1 MDTVKM
7 SLEDF
12 SNYVE
17 DENPELAIARCC
29 FLSTRPNSHKLP
41 ITEEML
47 RRDAKTILGK
57 WIIGNLNWSETD
69 VEGHET
75 TPQIFGYIPENQ
87 DVEFVEKDGYLLAY
101 IKAVISK
108 IYANKVYDLFT
119 KDNFRNTSVEMLT
132 KEDENGNL
140 VGFNI
145 CGLTILAKTINGSCP
160 DANMQIVR
168 FSEEDAEKYERY
180 LSSALGKSKIE
191 KMEQLTKMAKRYKI
205 DKSAKGLSNDDWSNV
220 DKTTLRNTILDAQ
233 NKAELVKAV
242 YLKVEDGWEEAP
254 SEKLGYPV
262 MQLKGET
269 FVYNRNALANA
280 KARAVQQ
287 NETEVLAK
295 LNKIY
300 EKLKLDDGKEEKM
313 SDPKQEDKDVV
324 MGCGEGEDKLEEKAQ
339 EGEEKKEEEKM
350 EETPEEKK
358 LENAK
363 CATDGEDDESEKD
376 DEDEKEKMAQLLAE
390 KDAKIKE
397 QEDKL
402 SEQEKLLEELAK
414 FKADV
419 EEKEKMSVV
428 SQTLAKIKEHV
439 SEEDYAK
446 FEEKGKAC
454 KFEEVTSWRNEVLA
468 NVTEVLMSAEKKE
481 NHLRMSVVTEN
492 KETSLWNRL

>member
-1 MDTVKM
+1 M

-29 FLSTRPNSHKLP
+29 FLSTRPNSHKLN

-87 DVEFVEKDGYLLAY
+87 DIEFVEKDGYLLAY

-108 IYANKVYDLFT
+108 IYANKVYDIFT
-119 KDNFRNTSVEMLT
+119 RDNFRNTSVEMMT
-132 KEDENGNL
+132 REDEDGNL

-205 DKSAKGLSNDDWSNV
+205 DKSAKGLSHDDWSNV

-262 MQLKGET
+262 MQLKGDT

-287 NETEVLAK
+287 NETEVLSK

-300 EKLKLDDGKEEKM
+300 EKLKLDDDGKEEKM

-358 LENAK
+358 LEDAK
-363 CATDGEDDESEKD
+363 CATDGEDDESEED

-492 KETSLWNRL
+492 EETSLWNRL